1 MVNICNGQNWKD
13 ALLEVMPARK
23 GAQEKSVA
31 EENSESY
38 DEYETEP
45 TSHCSSTHDDPIV

>member
-23 GAQEKSVA
+23 GAQEKSVG

-45 TSHCSSTHDDPIV
+45 TSRYSSTHDDPIV